1 MLHNSVICPPIF
13 STNVLHCWIC
23 EAELRLTLSM
33 QAILC
38 CTAAVCMLACYSAR
52 MNIHRWNPN
61 TPCITSQTVASD
73 VTVEKPIRARHA
85 VKGGFWSKLPP
96 TVIKKT
102 KEKWFS
108 TRWVWTVRHSMSKV
122 TVIRRDVCSS
132 ESEVRERFCGAV
144 VITDGRH
151 LWEIDVTFNSRWL
164 TDIYCASTHR
174 YPALGGWLV
183 GVQRHFSK

>member
-38 CTAAVCMLACYSAR
+38 CTAAVCMLVAILLAWIFIDEIR
-52 MNIHRWNPN
+52 IHRASLAKPWPV
-61 TPCITSQTVASD
+61 TSRWKTNQSTARCQGRLLKQASTD
-73 VTVEKPIRARHA
+73 GYK
-85 VKGGFWSKLPP
+85 
-96 TVIKKT
+96 KKT

-122 TVIRRDVCSS
+122 TVIRRYVCSS

-151 LWEIDVTFNSRWL
+151 L
-164 TDIYCASTHR
+164 
-174 YPALGGWLV
+174 
-183 GVQRHFSK
+183 